1 MDKIVGKD
9 YKLAKKLGSG
19 AFGEVFLAINTK
31 SHTEYAVKLEKASC
45 KSPQLFYE
53 AKILT
58 ALQADDGTTDLGL
71 PNVYYMGSEGEY
83 NVMVMDLCGK
93 SLEDL
98 FNLTGKKFDLKTTL
112 MVGYQML

>member
-1 MDKIVGKD
+1 MESIIAKD
-9 YKLAKKLGSG
+9 YKLSKKLGSG
-19 AFGEVFLAINTK
+19 AFGEVYMALNVKNHA
-31 SHTEYAVKLEKASC
+31 EYAVKLEKSQT

-53 AKILT
+53 AKILGSLQDDTT
-58 ALQADDGTTDLGL
+58 ADTGF
-71 PNVYYMGSEGEY
+71 PNVYFVGSEGEY

-98 FNLTGKKFDLKTTL
+98 FNMSGKKYDLKTTL